1 MEYTEGMS
9 HGGSELLV
17 VLSTF
22 PSAEAAGEVAFVLVA
37 EGLCAC
43 VNILPHMRS
52 IYQWQ
57 GEVANNAECLCLIKT
72 TAERFPQLKERLAEL
87 HGYEVPEIVALRA
100 AEVSQSYLDWVVAE
114 TDPKKAPPSAEAGAG
129 ESEA

>member
-1 MEYTEGMS
+1 VRLLTTSRATLVSLKYIENMTNGAN
-9 HGGSELLV
+9 ELLV

-22 PSAEAAGEVAFVLVA
+22 PSAEAAGEAAHVLVG

-57 GEVANNAECLCLIKT
+57 GEVANNAESLCLIKT
-72 TAERFPQLKERLAEL
+72 TRGRYAEL
-87 HGYEVPEIVALRA
+87 EARIRELHTYDVPEVIALPAAAVSDGYLAWVIGEVA
-100 AEVSQSYLDWVVAE
+100 S
-114 TDPKKAPPSAEAGAG
+114 PG
-129 ESEA
+129 

>member
-1 MEYTEGMS
+1 MS
-9 HGGSELLV
+9 QSANELLV
-17 VLSTF
+17 ILSTF
-22 PSAEAAGEVAFVLVA
+22 PNPEAAGEAAHTLVG

-72 TAERFPQLKERLAEL
+72 TRARYDELAARLREL
-87 HGYEVPEIVALRA
+87 HTYDVPEIIALSA
-100 AEVSQSYLDWVVAE
+100 AAVGDSYLAWVIGE
-114 TDPKKAPPSAEAGAG
+114 TSETGEGATDQASRSG
-129 ESEA
+129 SDESEA